1 MDYDVSISIGTT
13 ANLGDLAKANK
24 AVQDLSKAAKQVP
37 DSLLSG
43 GVGGT
48 AAPAY
53 TGAASGGGMTWR
65 LEGAAE
71 LSHAVKT
78 MDGAL
83 RQAGKNF
90 TVTSQRLDRSASLL
104 SRSISTLTSLP
115 GKLQAW
121 GSSTMQ
127 SWNQFNGGL
136 QNLKNVIGLGKQA
149 WDLGW
154 SIGESLNEAFGV
166 KAKQIDAKL
175 AGIIQAAQDKLA
187 RWQDSINS
195 ARAQHRE
202 DAFLKQEA
210 AGVKQVNDAYAAR
223 LRTIEAIDRKAMAG
237 LEHQQKLLQIEN
249 EKNRH
254 IIQERK
260 IRGEITESQARDM
273 LAMID
278 AKDANER
285 MEIER
290 KQADQ
295 AAQTAQARADAAE
308 ERYRKLQELS
318 RSGMARQAVQDLK
331 PMQVLNQADALK
343 QADEEPALVV
353 VHTPFLGLGAG
364 HARQVGLPADVIDQ
378 YRAAPAGLLLVA
390 CAHHGRAL
398 AGMVQEHDRA
408 PGIGGDGLHATD
420 DLGHGAAGVFFLDVE
435 PAQRV
440 QHHQA
445 AALGGALEAVEPLRG
460 HDVGQAADQRL
471 DQQAVSHGLPFLG
484 AEVRPK
490 GVQAVMNGGGRV
502 FGGQVDHRAGG
513 QFAHLQQIRPA
524 CNLCGQLQG
533 QHGFTGTTGRHQ
545 RPDRTG
551 HHVGQNVVQRW
562 RRCCERLQ
570 NIDRLMGSH

>member
-1 MDYDVSISIGTT
+1 M
-13 ANLGDLAKANK
+13 L
-24 AVQDLSKAAKQVP
+24 
-37 DSLLSG
+37 
-43 GVGGT
+43 
-48 AAPAY
+48 
-53 TGAASGGGMTWR
+53 
-65 LEGAAE
+65 
-71 LSHAVKT
+71 
-78 MDGAL
+78 
-83 RQAGKNF
+83 
-90 TVTSQRLDRSASLL
+90 
-104 SRSISTLTSLP
+104 
-115 GKLQAW
+115 
-121 GSSTMQ
+121 
-127 SWNQFNGGL
+127 
-136 QNLKNVIGLGKQA
+136 
-149 WDLGW
+149 
-154 SIGESLNEAFGV
+154 
-166 KAKQIDAKL
+166 
-175 AGIIQAAQDKLA
+175 
-187 RWQDSINS
+187 
-195 ARAQHRE
+195 
-202 DAFLKQEA
+202 
-210 AGVKQVNDAYAAR
+210 R
-223 LRTIEAIDRKAMAG
+223 LRSPRLRARNRPGARQCAGSCRTWLRLCLFLGFTTGHPLALALPLQHGG
-237 LEHQQKLLQIEN
+237 LEHPAVMPPEPPIS
-249 EKNRH
+249 
-254 IIQERK
+254 ERCA
-260 IRGEITESQARDM
+260 IVGLAHTE
-273 LAMID
+273 
-278 AKDANER
+278 
-285 MEIER
+285 
-290 KQADQ
+290 
-295 AAQTAQARADAAE
+295 
-308 ERYRKLQELS
+308 
-318 RSGMARQAVQDLK
+318 
-331 PMQVLNQADALK
+331 
-343 QADEEPALVV
+343 ADEEPALVV